1 MTKIKVIR
9 KKKSKNI
16 DEKNIDEKNIDE
28 DNDDDYTIESS
39 FKLLNKRVLKIQNN
53 NIKNIT
59 ISFIKND
66 GYVALSVY

>member
-9 KKKSKNI
+9 KKKKSKNI

-39 FKLLNKRVLKIQNN
+39 F
-53 NIKNIT
+53 
-59 ISFIKND
+59 
-66 GYVALSVY
+66 